1 MNTMFSLKRST
12 LAITLIGLLALP
24 ATSMADSQTPLSL
37 RAQSLVDEVTP
48 QVISWRQDI
57 HQHPELGNRETRTA
71 GLVAEHLKALGMEV
85 RTDIAHTGVVGILK
99 GAKEGPVVAL
109 RADMDALPVTEETGL
124 PFASKVVT
132 TYNGKEVGVAHACG
146 HDMHV
151 AILMGA
157 AQVLAE
163 MKDELAGTVIFVFQ
177 PAEEG
182 APAGEEGGAA
192 LMLKEGLFADL
203 KPEAMFGLHV
213 MTSPLGELSV
223 RTQGQLASSDQL
235 NITIKG
241 KQTHG
246 GMPWNG
252 IDPIVTASQV
262 VMGLQTITSRQL
274 DSTHTP
280 SVISI
285 GSIKGGVRGNIIP
298 DEVEMEGTIRTFDN
312 TTRDEIHQRIEQT
325 AVNIAE
331 SAGATAEV
339 KITKGYPATI
349 NDPELTN
356 AMAPTLQRI
365 AGDKFREATRSM
377 ASEDFAYFASEIPSM
392 YFFLG
397 TKPEE
402 VALAY
407 PNHSPK
413 FNPDERALPIGVSAM
428 TALVLDYTNSH

>member
-1 MNTMFSLKRST
+1 MNAMFSLKRST
-12 LAITLIGLLALP
+12 LAITLASLLAMP
-24 ATSMADSQTPLSL
+24 ATGMADTRTPLPV

-48 QVISWRQDI
+48 LVISWRQDI

-124 PFASKVVT
+124 PFASRVKT
-132 TYNGKEVGVAHACG
+132 EYNGEEVGVAHACG

-182 APAGEEGGAA
+182 APKGEEGGAA

-203 KPEAMFGLHV
+203 KPDAMFGLHV
-213 MTSPLGELSV
+213 MTSPLGEISV
-223 RTQGQLASSDQL
+223 RSQGLLASSDQL
-235 NITIKG
+235 NIIIKG

-252 IDPIVTASQV
+252 VDPIVTASQV
-262 VMGLQTITSRQL
+262 IMGLQTIPARQL
-274 DSTHTP
+274 DATNTP

-285 GSIKGGVRGNIIP
+285 GAIKGGVRGNIIP
-298 DEVEMEGTIRTFDN
+298 DEVAMEGTIRTFDN
-312 TTRDEIHQRIEQT
+312 DTRDEIHQRIERT

-331 SAGATAEV
+331 SAGATADV
-339 KITKGYPATI
+339 KINKGYPATI

-356 AMAPTLQRI
+356 AMIPTLQRI
-365 AGDKFREATRSM
+365 AGEQFHEATRSM
-377 ASEDFAYFASEIPSM
+377 ASEDFAYFASEVPSM

-397 TKPEE
+397 TKPEGQ
-402 VALAY
+402 ALAY

>member
-1 MNTMFSLKRST
+1 MNAMFFLKRST
-12 LAITLIGLLALP
+12 LAITLAGVLAMP
-24 ATSMADSQTPLSL
+24 ATGMADTHTPLPV

-71 GLVAEHLKALGMEV
+71 GLVAEHLTSLGMQV
-85 RTDIAHTGVVGILK
+85 RTEIAHTGVVGILK

-124 PFASKVVT
+124 PFASRVRT
-132 TYNGKEVGVAHACG
+132 EYNGEEVGVAHACG

-163 MKDELAGTVIFVFQ
+163 MKDELAGTIIFVFQ

-182 APAGEEGGAA
+182 APKGEEGGAA

-203 KPEAMFGLHV
+203 KPDAMFGLHV
-213 MTSPLGELSV
+213 MTSPLGEISV

-252 IDPIVTASQV
+252 VDPIVTASQV

-274 DSTHTP
+274 DVTNTP

-285 GSIKGGVRGNIIP
+285 GAIKGGVRGNIIP
-298 DEVEMEGTIRTFDN
+298 DEVTMEGTIRTFDN
-312 TTRDEIHQRIEQT
+312 NTRDEIHQHIERT

-339 KITKGYPATI
+339 KINKGYPATI
-349 NDPELTN
+349 NDTELTN

-365 AGDKFREATRSM
+365 AGDRFREATRSM
-377 ASEDFAYFASEIPSM
+377 ASEDFAYFASEVPSM

-397 TKPEE
+397 TKPEGQP
-402 VALAY
+402 LAY